1 MIISLIAQNAFHFY
15 DYCQLIFSFLI
26 GLFYALVFF
35 EVYFLI
41 VLMVLIFSQVA
52 IFNFQTLNKQ
62 LSSCIK
68 AQIASCSKQGKT
80 VQQPK
85 LPLPLQLARFWALHQ
100 RTTACVLH
108 FGRQVASPNIFVFF
122 LTNFRFHVF
131 LVVTIFF
138 RSVPTAILAVIVPFF
153 GAQVAPFFVC
163 GIPLARVNRSIGSAG
178 GLLYQVQSCCCLL
191 SNGGSSRQRLKNA
204 VYYEIVH
211 SSKKGVLSIRVGTF
225 GCISRAGFC
234 EVSFF

>member
-1 MIISLIAQNAFHFY
+1 MFFCLVLAHTSVIISLLAQNAYTFY
-15 DYCQLIFSFLI
+15 DYCQLILSFLI

-52 IFNFQTLNKQ
+52 IIFNFQTLNKQ
-62 LSSCIK
+62 LSCCIK
-68 AQIASCSKQGKT
+68 VQIASCSKQGKT
-80 VQQPK
+80 VPKQPK
-85 LPLPLQLARFWALHQ
+85 LLLPLQLARFWALHQ

-138 RSVPTAILAVIVPFF
+138 RSVPARPSSPSLCPSS
-153 GAQVAPFFVC
+153 APRWR
-163 GIPLARVNRSIGSAG
+163 PSSSAAFRWRG
-178 GLLYQVQSCCCLL
+178 
-191 SNGGSSRQRLKNA
+191 
-204 VYYEIVH
+204 
-211 SSKKGVLSIRVGTF
+211 
-225 GCISRAGFC
+225 
-234 EVSFF
+234 